1 MLVGATIGDVH
12 PIERLRYVARADGAS
27 PAVIVSESARAL
39 STFHADPAGLV
50 MATRRLVAHH
60 PTLGAMWW
68 MGARVLTATD
78 PGTEAFT
85 LSEELEDD
93 DTPRQLARALDP
105 EATVLIIG
113 WPAQAVE
120 ALAKRGSGTVFIAD
134 VGREAAGSQ
143 RYLDNRGVDAVLVP
157 LTGLAAAVRSSDVVV
172 IECLAGG
179 PDEGLFDAASAIA
192 AAAASAFGVEVWA
205 VVGVGRMLPGR
216 MWEALVSRW
225 DALDDAWEL
234 PEDLVPW
241 SLVGQVVGPDGVLDA
256 AAVATLTTAPVA
268 PELLRP

>member
-1 MLVGATIGDVH
+1 MH
-12 PIERLRYVARADGAS
+12 PIERLRYVARAEGAS

-105 EATVLIIG
+105 DATVLIVG
-113 WPAQAVE
+113 WPAQTVE
-120 ALAKRGSGTVFIAD
+120 ALVKRGSGTVFVAD
-134 VGREAAGSQ
+134 VGREAAGAQ
-143 RYLDNRGVDAVLVP
+143 RFLDNRGVDALLVS
-157 LTGLAAAVRSSDVVV
+157 LTGLAAAVRAADVVIV
-172 IECLAGG
+172 ECLAGG
-179 PDEGLFDAASAIA
+179 PDEGLFDGASASA
-192 AAAASAFGVEVWA
+192 AALASAFDVSVWA
-205 VVGVGRMLPGR
+205 AVGVGRMLPGR
-216 MWEALVSRW
+216 MWEALVGRW
-225 DALDDAWEL
+225 EALDEGWEL
-234 PEDLVPW
+234 AEDLVPW
-241 SLVGQVVGPDGVLDA
+241 SLVDQVVGEHGVVETV
-256 AAVATLTTAPVA
+256 AVATLTTAPVA